1 MRDYLTTKNLSND
14 DFYTLIKKALYYKQ
28 HDGFFKNYENQI
40 IANLFF
46 EDSTRTRTSFEVA
59 ELKLGFR
66 VLNFSASSSSVNKG
80 ESLYDTCK
88 TFESLGT
95 SVLVIRHKQNN
106 YFDDLVGLNA
116 KVVNAGDGSG
126 AHPSQCLLDLVTIY
140 EHFNT
145 FNGLKIAIV
154 GDIKNSRVAKSNK
167 DALERLGAK
176 VFLVAPPI
184 YQDNSYNEY
193 YKLDE
198 IIDEVDVCMLLRIQ
212 HERHDKNE
220 LDLEKYRKSF
230 ALTTNNYKRLKNDA
244 IIMHPAPINREVEI
258 DSCLVECEKSKI
270 FTQMSNGV
278 FARMAILDYVYER
291 I

>member
-1 MRDYLTTKNLSND
+1 MRDYLTTRSLSND
-14 DFYTLIKKALYYKQ
+14 DFYKLIKKALYYKNN
-28 HDGFFKNYENQI
+28 DGFFKTYENKI

-66 VLNFSASSSSVNKG
+66 VLNFSAASSSINKG

-106 YFDDLVGLNA
+106 YFDELKNLNA
-116 KVVNAGDGSG
+116 KIINAGDGSG
-126 AHPSQCLLDLVTIY
+126 AHPSQCLLDLMTIY
-140 EHFNT
+140 EQFNT
-145 FNGLKIAIV
+145 FEGLKIAIV
-154 GDIKNSRVAKSNK
+154 GDIKNSRVARSNK

-184 YQDNSYNEY
+184 YQDLEYKDY

-198 IIDEVDVCMLLRIQ
+198 IINEIDVCMLLRIQ

-220 LDLEKYRKSF
+220 LDLAKYRNSF
-230 ALTTNNYKRLKNDA
+230 ALTINNYKMLKENA
-244 IIMHPAPINREVEI
+244 IILHPAPINRDVEI
-258 DSCLVECEKSKI
+258 DSCLVECPKSRI